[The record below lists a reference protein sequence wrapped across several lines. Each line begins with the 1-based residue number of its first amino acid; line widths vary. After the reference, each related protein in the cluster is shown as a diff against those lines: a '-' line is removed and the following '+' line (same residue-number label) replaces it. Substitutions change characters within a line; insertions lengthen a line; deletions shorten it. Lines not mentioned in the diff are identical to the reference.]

1 MSGEDV
7 SWAVVPNPNPAIGVD
22 TPTRLQVAGST
33 AFNGGEGITCRR
45 DHVYFTTKGDNRV
58 WDLDTR
64 NDRLTVFYDAA
75 LDPTMQL
82 TGVDNVTHGRSGDL
96 LVAEDGG
103 NMELVLLTPDGVVA
117 PLLRVV
123 GQDGSEL
130 AGPAFDARGGG
141 ST

>member
-1 MSGEDV
+1 
-7 SWAVVPNPNPAIGVD
+7 
-22 TPTRLQVAGST
+22 
-33 AFNGGEGITCRR
+33 
-45 DHVYFTTKGDNRV
+45 VYFTTKGDNRV

-64 NDRLTVFYDAA
+64 EDRLTVLYDAA

-82 TGVDNVTHGRSGDL
+82 TGVDNVTAGRSGDL

-103 NMELVLLTPDGVVA
+103 NMELVIITPGGVVA

-130 AGPAFDARGGG
+130 TGPAFDPTGRRLYVSSQRGAGLG
-141 ST
+141 ITYEIAGPFRRRAV